1 MNYDLQ
7 KEILFNEKLVS
18 IIFGKRVLKYL
29 QKPNDL
35 SKVSV
40 HEREIYLLNLLVA
53 SQHKRRPYNRK

>member
-1 MNYDLQ
+1 MNYDMK

-35 SKVSV
+35 SKISV
-40 HEREIYLLNLLVA
+40 HESEIYLLNLLVA